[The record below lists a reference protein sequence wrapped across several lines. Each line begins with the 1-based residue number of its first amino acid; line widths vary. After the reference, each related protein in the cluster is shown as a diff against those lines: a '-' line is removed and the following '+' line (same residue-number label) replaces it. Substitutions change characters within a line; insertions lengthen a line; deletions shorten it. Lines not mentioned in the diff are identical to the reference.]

1 MIRMIQSTSAA
12 QAKEYFSEALAQTD
26 YYLNDQELAGN
37 FHGKIAVQLGI
48 TGKATKD
55 VFHALCENQHPV
67 TGEALTPRKKDNR
80 TTGYDINF
88 HCPKSV
94 SLLHVLVDDGHILN
108 AFDESV
114 QETMWDIESD
124 AQTRVRKNNADENRQ
139 TGTLLWADFI
149 HQTARPVSGF
159 LPDPHLHSHC
169 FVFNVTWDDI
179 EQRFKA
185 AQFRDIKR
193 DMPYYQALFHKRL
206 ADKLVQL
213 GYRIRRRKVGFDVE
227 GIPPAALAL
236 FSKRT
241 DEIGRMAKEQGITDA
256 KALDKLGGLTRAK
269 KQKGL
274 TLVDLKQNWR
284 KQIVEADTVQKD
296 NAILRMKGQNQGN
309 PLSPKDCLDF
319 TLSHCFERASVVAA
333 RRLLEAALRFGIDGD
348 CSINSI
354 TDCFAHDNRLVKL
367 NDGDAILYTTTEIL
381 AQEQRLIKLANKGK
395 DCFAPFYATKP
406 GFELTGD
413 QAVASA
419 HVLTTKNQT
428 VVIHGRAGTGK
439 TTLMTETIRLIE
451 ATGAKVTVVAPTAE
465 AARGV
470 LRDEGFDNA
479 DTVASLLT
487 DTIRRDELKGQVL
500 WVDEAGLLGLT
511 DMLALFE
518 LVTAQNAR
526 LILSGDTRQHSSV
539 VRGDALRMLESLA
552 GVEFIGVNRIYRQK
566 SEQYKAA
573 VSALAM
579 GDAQTAFEQLDKM
592 DAVHSMNPMLPYKE
606 LVECY
611 MATIKKRQSALV
623 IAPTHCQGVA
633 VTESIRAALRRCQ
646 RIGDTDIE
654 LMRLVNL
661 SLTVAEKQDFS
672 QFKPGDVIQFSQHAK
687 GIKKGSRWV
696 VKETKHNALRIE
708 NSEGETKT
716 IHLNNGYSFEVYQQK
731 KIALAKHDSIRITRN
746 GFDSTGRRMNNGQ
759 ILEVVTIDKKDQVIL
774 RNKTSKAIYTVPLD
788 FGHWAHAYCITSHAS
803 QGKTVD
809 VVFIAQPAATFPATD
824 LKQFYVSVSRG
835 RYAVHIFTDDKE
847 ALLHHASQI
856 RNRTSAL
863 ELLWRQNETSISFH
877 HNPIAPTHYQQR
889 NSNSP
894 V

>member
-12 QAKEYFSEALAQTD
+12 QAKEYFSEALAQAD
-26 YYLNDQELAGN
+26 YYLNDQELAGH
-37 FHGKIAVQLGI
+37 FHGKVAAQLGI
-48 TGKATKD
+48 AGKAIKD

-88 HCPKSV
+88 HCQKSV

-114 QETMWDIESD
+114 QETMQDIESD

-159 LPDPHLHSHC
+159 LPDPHLHCHC
-169 FVFNVTWDDI
+169 FVFNVTWDDV

-227 GIPPAALAL
+227 GVPVAALAL

-256 KALDKLGGLTRAK
+256 RALDKLGGLTRAK

-274 TLVDLKQNWR
+274 TLAELKQNWR
-284 KQIVEADTVQKD
+284 KQIAEAEPLQND
-296 NAILRMKGQNQGN
+296 NDVLRIKGQNQGSALN
-309 PLSPKDCLDF
+309 PKDCVDF
-319 TLSHCFERASVVAA
+319 ALSHCFERASVVPG
-333 RRLLEAALRFGIDGD
+333 RRVLEAAMKFGIGGD
-348 CSINSI
+348 CSIEAI
-354 TDCFAHDNRLVKL
+354 ADCFTHDDRLVTL
-367 NDGDAILYTTTEIL
+367 NDGDTVLYTTTEIL
-381 AQEQRLIKLANKGK
+381 AQEQRLIELANIGK
-395 DCFAPFYATKP
+395 DCSTPFYTTRP
-406 GFELTGD
+406 ILELTGD
-413 QAVASA
+413 QAIAA
-419 HVLTTKNQT
+419 MHVLTTTNQT
-428 VVIHGRAGTGK
+428 AVIHGRAGSGK
-439 TTLMTETIRLIE
+439 TTLMKETIRLIT
-451 ATGAKVTVVAPTAE
+451 ATSKTVTVVAPTAE
-465 AARGV
+465 ASRGV
-470 LRDEGFDNA
+470 LRDEGFNNA
-479 DTVASLLT
+479 DTVASLLA

-696 VKETKHNALRIE
+696 VKDTTDSELCIE
-708 NSEGETKT
+708 NSEGEAKT
-716 IHLNNGYSFEVYQQK
+716 IALNKGYAFEVYQQK
-731 KIALAKHDSIRITRN
+731 SIALAKQDTIRITRN
-746 GFDSTGRRMNNGQ
+746 GFDMNGRRMNNGQ
-759 ILEVVTIDKKDQVIL
+759 ILDVVAIDKKDQVIL
-774 RNKTSKAIYTVPLD
+774 RNKTSKVIYTVPYD

-835 RYAVHIFTDDKE
+835 RFAVHIFTDDKE
-847 ALLHHASQI
+847 ALLYHTSQI

-863 ELLWRQNETSISFH
+863 ELL
-877 HNPIAPTHYQQR
+877 YD
-889 NSNSP
+889 SNCYKILKGKPDYLPFSK
-894 V
+894 VASDIIYS